1 MHVNGRIENERD
13 GEKEGERE
21 RERRQSIAGLSRDRY
36 QACRPLNQKIQ
47 SPRKHESDNTGRGAA
62 ASGISRS
69 STGINPGYIRAR
81 NVSGQAFY
89 SCAGAL
95 HACTGPFDNPNN
107 ELAGKRR
114 QTGHD
119 PFPRFAVGK

>member
-1 MHVNGRIENERD
+1 MHVNGRIEREEQRKR
-13 GEKEGERE
+13 GREGGRE
-21 RERRQSIAGLSRDRY
+21 SRQSIASLSRDRY

-47 SPRKHESDNTGRGAA
+47 SPRKHESDNTGRRAA

-69 STGINPGYIRAR
+69 STDINPGYIRAR

-89 SCAGAL
+89 SCAGL
-95 HACTGPFDNPNN
+95 ACTGPFDNPNN

-119 PFPRFAVGK
+119 PFRRFAVGK